1 MKVELGD
8 VVILIDLKKGIRRL
22 VKVSPGKI
30 KIKGVGVF
38 DPASLCGREYGEIVR
53 IGQKD
58 YLIEPPSLV
67 EFIRGI
73 KRKTQLILPKDSAL
87 MTIYGNLKPGDI
99 VLEAGVGNGA
109 LTIVLANYVRP
120 NGKVIGYEIREEMIK
135 HAKKYL
141 ELYGLSEYVEI
152 KNKDVTEG
160 IEEENL
166 DGIYL
171 DIPEP
176 WKVVKSARGALKPF
190 SYFIAYVPTV
200 EQARKTY
207 LALQEEGFFNLEIFE
222 TIFRDMI
229 VRPLG
234 TRPNHDIIG
243 HTAYIVVGRRGR

>member
-1 MKVELGD
+1 MKVQKGD
-8 VVILIDLKKGIRRL
+8 TVILIDLKKDLRRIVRAL
-22 VKVSPGKI
+22 PGEI

-38 DPASLCGREYGEIVR
+38 DPSVLIGKEYGEKIK
-53 IGQKD
+53 IGQKE

-73 KRKTQLILPKDSAL
+73 RRKTQLILPKDSAL
-87 MTIYGNLKPGDI
+87 MAVYGNLKPGDV

-109 LTIVLANYVRP
+109 LTIVLANFVRP
-120 NGKVIGYEIREEMIK
+120 NGRVIGYDVREEMLKYARK
-135 HAKKYL
+135 HL
-141 ELYGLSEYVEI
+141 ELYGLKDYVEL
-152 KNKDVTEG
+152 KLGDVTEG
-160 IEEENL
+160 IEEKEL

-171 DIPEP
+171 DLPEP
-176 WKVVKSARGALKPF
+176 WRVVPHAKESLKPF
-190 SYFIAYVPTV
+190 SYFVAYVPTV

-207 LALQEEGFFNLEIFE
+207 LALEGEGFFNLEIFE
-222 TIFRDMI
+222 AIFRNMI